1 MGMAA
6 AHREGCALLMVM
18 VMVLVLA
25 PAMAPAMIIVLVPAM
40 AMAPALVRWLRVG
53 VRYVTMR
60 CVVRTAARCCSVLA
74 VVGCIAAL
82 SFAAL
87 CAEAGQGSCSRLL
100 LMVMMPFE

>member
-60 CVVRTAARCCSVLA
+60 CVVRTAARCCSVGCHGLHCNA
-74 VVGCIAAL
+74 EFRCVVRRG
-82 SFAAL
+82 
-87 CAEAGQGSCSRLL
+87 GPGLL
-100 LMVMMPFE
+100 LTAAADGDDAI